1 MTVSLVQNFFKQTV
15 TTPWT
20 TGTGNFYV
28 SQKPN
33 VTSGFLV
40 ISPNSESLREIVA
53 FSAVGT
59 DGGGDYVT
67 VSARGLGGTT
77 EQAHGAGEKVYMNI
91 TAQHIEQ
98 IKQAIEDINNAGA
111 LNASTTTKGVAR
123 LTASPNT
130 SLGNPTITIATP
142 AVVTL
147 TAHGLTEN
155 DEIQFTTTGA
165 LPTGITPA
173 ATYYVIGTGLTANT
187 FQFSATFGG
196 AAVNTSGSQSGVH
209 TLTRT
214 TPRAVAD
221 TDTRLPSPTAAQFIN
236 AVTGMIVMY
245 AGDIAPTG
253 FLLCDGS
260 EYLISAQPA
269 LYSVI
274 GIKYGLGTGIP
285 LTANDV
291 TNEFTLASHGFTNGQ
306 KLYFTAATLPTGISA
321 GVEYFVI
328 NATTNTFKVST
339 TLGGSEV
346 NFTTSGTAVEVYNSF
361 KTPDLRGSTG
371 IGKGQKTVPVLVPS
385 TSVSINLL
393 GTVTVADTTNER
405 LTISASHGLA
415 TGDLV
420 VLTGTVPGGVTVNTQ
435 YYCRVISA
443 TIIELYDTKENA
455 IVPGTTGGRVN
466 LTTTTTG
473 ASLYTSGLF
482 TVAKGVPKIFATGAE
497 VVLSTSGTL
506 PGGMTA
512 GTYYIIRVSDTT
524 FRLANSYI
532 NATTDNE
539 PIALSTVGTG
549 NHTATLT
556 LTSRAVGEDGGE
568 EAHQLT
574 AAEIAGHSH
583 PVRYT
588 IATGSNGYIH
598 LLDTALDTNATYT
611 GLGSNEG
618 VTGPIGRNTGDTP
631 HNNMQPFVVVNYIIK
646 T

>member
-20 TGTGNFYV
+20 VGTGNFYV
-28 SQKPN
+28 SQKPS

-40 ISPNSESLREIVA
+40 ISPNSESLREIVS

-67 VSARGLGGTT
+67 VSARGLGATT

-123 LTASPNT
+123 LTTAPNT

-196 AAVNTSGSQSGVH
+196 PAVNTSGSQSGVH

-214 TPRAVAD
+214 TPRAVSD

-245 AGDIAPTG
+245 AGDTAPTG

-274 GIKYGLGTGIP
+274 GIKYGLGTGTP

-291 TNEFTLASHGFTNGQ
+291 TNEFTLASHGFTDGQ
-306 KLYFTAATLPTGISA
+306 KLYFTAATLPAGISA

-328 NATTNTFKVST
+328 SATTNIFKVST

-346 NFTTSGTAVEVYNSF
+346 NFTTSGTVVEVYNNF

-393 GTVTVADTTNER
+393 GTVTVVDIGNDV

-415 TGDLV
+415 TGDLI
-420 VLTGTVPGGVTVNTQ
+420 VLSGTVPAGLTANTQ
-435 YYCRVISA
+435 YYVFVTSA
-443 TIIELYDTKENA
+443 TQFELYTTKESA
-455 IVPGTTGGRVN
+455 VTRTGKVN
-466 LTTTTTG
+466 ITVATTG

-482 TVAKGVPKIFATGAE
+482 TVAKGLPKIFATGAA

-583 PVRYT
+583 PVRYSAVT
-588 IATGSNGYIH
+588 SSNGYLH
-598 LLDTALDTNATYT
+598 FLDASFDTNGSYL

-618 VTGPIGRNTGDTP
+618 ITGPIGRNTGDTP